1 MAIVDQDGR
10 VFGRFNLFD
19 AAIAAILLA
28 MVALSVVGYRL
39 LRAPL
44 APRIATVTPMTLKA
58 GPDLRIVVNGENL
71 LPYMRVFV
79 QRTAKPAAVMHD
91 IDPGSH
97 FDNYVLANGAQARF
111 LVESTELAE
120 VRLPDGLL
128 PGAYDLVL
136 YNEANIVAVRQAA
149 FTVFETQREVT
160 VATVSLRFIGR
171 PEVLALAHQGDVDVS
186 PGEDRDGPAT
196 ISAILRR
203 AEMTGEITENLFDG
217 NVRGPQKV
225 GMLECRV
232 RMPVVKMATGW
243 WYRAQPIKAGAGLVF
258 QTDRYVM
265 RGTIVSVPQLEQPP
279 PQAGKD

>member
-1 MAIVDQDGR
+1 
-10 VFGRFNLFD
+10 
-19 AAIAAILLA
+19 
-28 MVALSVVGYRL
+28 
-39 LRAPL
+39 
-44 APRIATVTPMTLKA
+44 MTLKA
-58 GPDLRIVVNGENL
+58 GPDLRIVVTGENL

-79 QRTAKPAAVMHD
+79 QRAAKPAAVMHD

-149 FTVFETQREVT
+149 FTVFEIPGEVT

-171 PEVLALAHQGDVDVS
+171 PEVLALMRERDADVS
-186 PGEDRDGPAT
+186 PGEDRDGTAT
-196 ISAILRR
+196 ITAIGRR
-203 AEMTGEITENLFDG
+203 AEMTGELTENLSDG
-217 NVRGPQKV
+217 NVRGPQRV
-225 GMLECRV
+225 GTLECTL

-258 QTDRYVM
+258 QTDQYMV
-265 RGTIVSVPQLEQPP
+265 RGTIVSVPQLEKTS

>member
-1 MAIVDQDGR
+1 VDQDGR

-19 AAIAAILLA
+19 AVIGAMLLA
-28 MVALSVVGYRL
+28 MVALSAVGYRL

-44 APRIATVTPMTLKA
+44 APTIATVTPATLKV
-58 GPDLRIVVNGENL
+58 GPDLRVVVKGENL

-79 QRTAKPAAVMHD
+79 QRTSKPAAVMHD

-149 FTVFETQREVT
+149 FTVFEVPREVT

-171 PEVLALAHQGDVDVS
+171 PEILALVREQDVDVS
-186 PGEDRDGPAT
+186 PGEDRDGKAT
-196 ISAILRR
+196 ITAIGRR
-203 AEMTGEITENLFDG
+203 VEMTGELTENLFDG
-217 NVRGPQKV
+217 NVRGPQRV
-225 GMLECRV
+225 GVLDCTV
-232 RMPVVKMATGW
+232 RMPVVKIPSGW
-243 WYRAQPIKAGAGLVF
+243 WYRAQAIKAGAGLVF
-258 QTDRYVM
+258 QTDQYVV
-265 RGTIVSVPQLEQPP
+265 RGTIVSVPQFEHTSSI
-279 PQAGKD
+279 QAGKN